1 MIKKLNWA
9 VVGFGSAAKNF
20 VNSFQNKNQSELI
33 SISTKSNYNLAKS
46 NIKNIKIYNDYEEQI
61 KSDETNII
69 YISLINS
76 LHKELIDLGIKYKK
90 NIIVE
95 KPSCLNTHDL
105 KNSLNEIKKNK
116 IFFKE
121 SILYLSSPII
131 KKIYGIINNKDIGN
145 ITKINASYGF
155 NFAKKKLFFFRKI
168 KKKNKKL
175 FDLQLGG
182 GAIYNFAHY
191 PLSAVNIFTNQENF
205 SKFKIINCNLMNGST
220 GVDEYSSIELKFNNE
235 ISSKIQVAINKNLEN
250 YIEIIGEKG
259 KIKIINPWIPS
270 QNSSIN
276 LKLNN
281 KFSKKYSFNFSKN
294 LWNYEICSIKND
306 IKKGRSES
314 SIPGASV
321 KDSVMYLDIIENW
334 KRFNL

>member
-1 MIKKLNWA
+1 MIKKLNWG

-20 VNSFQNKNQSELI
+20 VNSFKNQNQSQLI
-33 SISTKSNYNLAKS
+33 SISSKSNYDLIRNNLK
-46 NIKNIKIYNDYEEQI
+46 KIKIYNNYEEQI
-61 KSDETNII
+61 KSDETNIV

-76 LHKELIDLGIKYKK
+76 LHKELIDLAIKYKK

-95 KPSCLNTHDL
+95 KPSCLKMYDL
-105 KNSLNEIKKNK
+105 KILLNEIKKKK

-131 KKIYGIINNKDIGN
+131 NKIYGIINNKDIGN

-168 KKKNKKL
+168 KKKNQKL
-175 FDLQLGG
+175 FDLKLGG

-191 PLSAVNIFTNQENF
+191 PLSAVNIFINQEKF
-205 SKFKIINCNLMNGST
+205 SKFKILTCNLMTGST
-220 GVDEYSSIELKFNNE
+220 GVDEYSSIEIKFNNE
-235 ISSKIQVAINKNLEN
+235 ISSKIQVAINKNLQS

-276 LKLNN
+276 LRLNN
-281 KFSKKYSFNFSKN
+281 KFSKKYSFNLSKN
-294 LWNYEICSIKND
+294 LWNYEICSIEND
-306 IKKGRSES
+306 IKKGRLES
-314 SIPGASV
+314 SIPGASI
-321 KDSVMYLDIIENW
+321 KDSLMYLDIIENW